1 MNVKPGDIYDVYF
14 GFEDQPGG
22 KFRPVLIMEI
32 EHNIAAAVAI
42 KITSKGPKAPPTIHD
57 QYRIEIQYYQEA
69 GLTKKSWAR
78 CEKFRV
84 FPLFVF
90 NETNKRGT
98 LHPDDFE
105 RVYIEYCKLRFF
117 RVIV

>member
-22 KFRPVLIMEI
+22 KFRPVLIVEI

-69 GLTKKSWAR
+69 GLTKKPWAR

-105 RVYIEYCKLRFF
+105 RVYSEYCKLRFF
-117 RVIV
+117 E